1 MAPAARLRPP
11 QSRGFTPPGTVTAD
25 RVSGLKIGYRKGNK
39 LAGLY
44 DRGDWLVRFDT
55 LGPAL
60 EAGLP
65 ATVVVDR
72 PVIQQIL
79 VKHGFPEGTVRIKS
93 RIESFDDQGD
103 GRGVVATLSDGTKA
117 HADVLVGADG
127 IWSQVR
133 KNLHGLGEGAGGF
146 AASGAAGG
154 ALDEAEARVLA
165 RDTVRI
171 ADKADRRFSG
181 FTCYAALANHKA
193 SNIEEVSYQIL
204 LGSNKYFVS
213 TDGGGDRQVPVRLV
227 TTATATEAPP
237 WRL

>member
-1 MAPAARLRPP
+1 MPRQGDEGRDLRAGVELRAVRRADPDPVECAARDPAHQPGGLR
-11 QSRGFTPPGTVTAD
+11 GAVAAGTCTAD
-25 RVSGLKIGYRKGNK
+25 RVSGLKIGYSKGNK

-93 RIESFDDQGD
+93 RIESFDDQGN

-117 HADVLVGADG
+117 YADVLVGADG

-133 KNLHGLGEGAGGF
+133 KNLHGLGDGAGGF
-146 AASGAAGG
+146 AGSGAAGG
-154 ALDEAEARVLA
+154 ALDDAEARKFA
-165 RDTVRI
+165 RDTV
-171 ADKADRRFSG
+171 KHRRAG
-181 FTCYAALANHKA
+181 RPPLLGCARAAALAPHRA
-193 SNIEEVSYQIL
+193 
-204 LGSNKYFVS
+204 
-213 TDGGGDRQVPVRLV
+213 R
-227 TTATATEAPP
+227 AA
-237 WRL
+237 